1 MDPRLSQTSSPR
13 KVVVIGAGAAGL
25 VAADFSARYGAEVLL
40 LEGTKHVGKKILIS
54 GGGRCNILP
63 AELDESRFVTD
74 SSRNTLNR
82 ILRSWP
88 LTEQIR
94 YFEHE
99 LGVRLVE
106 EAGTGKLFPA
116 SQRARDVRDALLQHA
131 ERGGVRLCTDC
142 LVTEIRSVNDAWRI
156 EIRDA
161 PAIHADAVIIA
172 TGGLSIPTT
181 GSDGFGFR
189 FAESF
194 GIATAPRYP
203 ALVPVTSSD
212 TRFTSLAGISI
223 DVRISASST
232 RHSAEA
238 RGALLFTHRG
248 YSGPAVLDVSHVLA
262 RATTEGD
269 ANARLRVSWLSHD
282 ELFWMD
288 TLWHDSRG
296 TAAGALRRELPE
308 RLVSTLMDV
317 ANVDAS
323 RTLAQL
329 RREEKRRLL
338 DVLLR
343 CALPWT
349 GDEGYR
355 KAEVTGG
362 GVLLSEIQHGSM
374 ECKAHPGLYFCGE
387 TLDVF
392 GPIGGYNF
400 FWAWATGR
408 AAGISAATKE

>member
-1 MDPRLSQTSSPR
+1 
-13 KVVVIGAGAAGL
+13 V
-25 VAADFSARYGAEVLL
+25 
-40 LEGTKHVGKKILIS
+40 
-54 GGGRCNILP
+54 
-63 AELDESRFVTD
+63 RF
-74 SSRNTLNR
+74 
-82 ILRSWP
+82 
-88 LTEQIR
+88 
-94 YFEHE
+94 FENE

-106 EAGTGKLFPA
+106 EAGTQKLFPA
-116 SQRARDVRDALLQHA
+116 SQRARDVRDALLLHA
-131 ERGGVRLCTDC
+131 ERGGARLHTDC
-142 LVTEIRSVNDAWRI
+142 LVAGIRRDDDAWRI

-161 PAIHADAVIIA
+161 PAMHADAVIIA

-189 FAESF
+189 VAESL

-203 ALVPVTSSD
+203 ALAPVTSSD

-223 DVRISASST
+223 DVTITASST
-232 RHSAEA
+232 RHFAEA

-262 RATTEGD
+262 RAKAEGD
-269 ANARLRVSWLSHD
+269 TNARLRVSWLSHD
-282 ELFWMD
+282 ALFWED
-288 TLWHDSRG
+288 ALWHDSRG
-296 TAAGALRRELPE
+296 TAAGVLRRELPE
-308 RLVSTLMDV
+308 RLASTLMDV

-374 ECKAHPGLYFCGE
+374 ESKAYPGLYFCGE